1 MIQTDAEQ
9 CCCHSRIRIGE
20 QRVLAARL
28 LAMPRAFPSEQ
39 LMLCGIMVGV
49 EDNLFVFDETREG
62 HWDVLLLINTYKHIH
77 AHTRTLWLLRMA
89 QSKRNAYLALQRLEI
104 PYCYGLVLC
113 RSARV
118 RLLCARP
125 PALSCISSIT
135 GSVGFV
141 NKPSS
146 SSSAG
151 KGCLGQGVQTSLL
164 AFF

>member
-20 QRVLAARL
+20 QRLLAARL

-77 AHTRTLWLLRMA
+77 AHTRTLWLLLYG
-89 QSKRNAYLALQRLEI
+89 SKQAKCLSCAATVGNSLLLRPRALQERAGALAVCKAPRAFLYI
-104 PYCYGLVLC
+104 QHY
-113 RSARV
+113 RISRV
-118 RLLCARP
+118 C
-125 PALSCISSIT
+125 
-135 GSVGFV
+135 
-141 NKPSS
+141 
-146 SSSAG
+146 
-151 KGCLGQGVQTSLL
+151 Q
-164 AFF
+164 